1 MHVCHTRQ
9 FLNWLRDTYQLGV
22 SDFPDVILMVTRS
35 DTSRKLTQILMII
48 AAVIAIAV
56 LYLAKEVVV
65 PLALAVLF
73 SFLLAPL
80 VSCLQRIRLPRILAI
95 LLVILTTGA
104 IVGAGAWTVFRQ
116 LVDVTAHLP
125 VYASNINEKFVT
137 LHASKLM
144 SYSRA
149 QKEIELLSQ
158 KIGVLS
164 SSATFD
170 RTHPGAGELGAS
182 PNRPVFVQEA
192 GQTNGRLDTLH
203 GVLGAMVS
211 ILLVVV
217 FTFFM
222 LLQRE
227 DLRNRFIR
235 LTGRGHLNLMTQALD
250 DASHRVSR
258 YLSLQLLV
266 NTCYGLIIFTSL
278 HFIGLPHAILWG
290 ALAGSLRFVPYI
302 GAPIAGI
309 LPSAFSIA
317 VFNGWTHTLVIMAIF
332 FCMEVVTA
340 NFIEPHVYGRHTG
353 LSSLAILVSAVFWT
367 ILWGPIGLILSVPL
381 TVCVVI
387 VGGHVPSLEFLTV
400 LLGDQPVM
408 RPEAQYYQ
416 RLLAGDERE
425 ASQVLDTY
433 LKEKSLEALYDSVLV
448 PALSLSEQ
456 DRHGNVIDEA
466 AVGFITQTTKDLV
479 EELCLSSGEHKPSDP
494 ATKAMSI
501 GNALGTSEEVATLRV
516 LVPKKIACVPVRDD
530 ADEVVAIML
539 AQLLERAGHFAKMI
553 ALGSVDEML
562 AEVSKAAPDL
572 VCLSALPPYALS
584 YARAAYKSLRAQQPQ
599 RKIVIG
605 LWNYPGDPAKAAKEI
620 SGGEQ
625 DHICTTLA
633 QALLEAS
640 GIVLAASAHKTA
652 AQDSLP
658 VTV

>member
-1 MHVCHTRQ
+1 
-9 FLNWLRDTYQLGV
+9 
-22 SDFPDVILMVTRS
+22 MVTRS
-35 DTSRKLTQILMII
+35 SASRELSRLLII
-48 AAVIAIAV
+48 VVAVVAIAV

-73 SFLLAPL
+73 SFLLAP
-80 VSCLQRIRLPRILAI
+80 VVTFLQRIRLPRILAI
-95 LLVILTTGA
+95 SLVILAAGG
-104 IVGAGAWTVFRQ
+104 IVGGGGWTVFTQ

-125 VYASNINEKFVT
+125 AYASNINEKLAT
-137 LHASKLM
+137 LHSSK
-144 SYSRA
+144 STSFSRA
-149 QKEIELLSQ
+149 QKEVELLSQ

-164 SSATFD
+164 SNTTPD
-170 RTHPGAGELGAS
+170 QRHPSTKALGAS
-182 PNRPVFVQEA
+182 PNRPVSVQEV
-192 GQTNGRLDTLH
+192 GQTNGRLGTIH

-211 ILLVVV
+211 ILLVIV

-222 LLQRE
+222 LMQRE

-235 LTGRGHLNLMTQALD
+235 LTGHGHLNLMTQALD
-250 DASHRVSR
+250 DASRRVSR

-266 NTCYGLIIFTSL
+266 NTCYGSIIFTAL
-278 HFIGLPHAILWG
+278 HFMGLPHAILWG
-290 ALAGSLRFVPYI
+290 ALAGVLRFIPYI

-353 LSSLAILVSAVFWT
+353 LSSLAILVAAVFWT

-416 RLLAGDERE
+416 RLLAGDQRE

-433 LKEKSLEALYDSVLV
+433 LKDKSLEDLYDSVLV

-456 DRHGNVIDEA
+456 DRHGNVIDDA
-466 AVGFITQTTKDLV
+466 TVGFIMQTTKDLV
-479 EELCLSSGEHKPSDP
+479 EELCLSSEDPKPSD
-494 ATKAMSI
+494 AARKAMSN
-501 GNALGTSEEVATLRV
+501 GNVHGTSEGIPTLRV
-516 LVPKKIACVPVRDD
+516 LAPKKIACVPVRDD
-530 ADEVVAIML
+530 ADEVIAIML
-539 AQLLERAGHFAKMI
+539 AQLLERAGHSAKMI
-553 ALGSVDEML
+553 HLGSVDGML
-562 AEVSKAAPDL
+562 AEVSQAAPDL

-599 RKIVIG
+599 RKIIIG
-605 LWNYPGDPAKAAKEI
+605 LWNYIGDPAKAAKDI
-620 SGGEQ
+620 SGGAE
-625 DHICTTLA
+625 DHICTSVA
-633 QALLEAS
+633 QVLLDAS
-640 GIVLAASAHKTA
+640 GNVTA
-652 AQDSLP
+652 ALAHE
-658 VTV
+658 TVS